1 MREIALSAPLSRLRF
16 GLFELD
22 PVAEE
27 LQKSGLRVR
36 IQGQPLRIL
45 LYLAQRPDQIVT
57 REELHRIFWKPDTTV
72 DLDRSLAAAIHKIR
86 ECLDDSVTSP
96 RFVETVS
103 RSGYRFIAPVVEL
116 QPDPAAT
123 PVSVSAP
130 MPLPQPIGPSGV
142 KPLEASE
149 FASPGLAVRIWIWA
163 RSRRFLWGALAMVAG
178 AVLLMTHFPSEPPMA
193 AEIRPVTRNANVFL
207 PGAMSQDFPSAVTDN
222 ARIYFPRSE
231 NGRGVLATVMLN
243 GGDSTTIALPEEL
256 GSPVAD
262 DVSPDGLRL
271 LLRDRL
277 STASEQALWVAS
289 PAGQT
294 ARQIPGVLAHDSTWM
309 PDGDTILYA
318 NGNTLYT
325 VHDDGSSNTL
335 FASLPG
341 RAFRMRWSPDGKRL
355 RLTVR
360 DDLTL
365 VTSLWELGAN
375 GSGARRLLAGWH
387 QDEPVCCG
395 EFLSGGDLYVFQAG
409 NEYGSLWAV
418 PVGGD
423 WLGRQHDPFRL
434 AEGPLSYSSPA
445 AKQSGRGIVFAGM
458 APTFHLLRED
468 LKDGRLQP
476 ALDFLNDAVRVECS
490 PDRRWISWIRRDD
503 GSLWRSRPDGSN
515 RLRMLGAP
523 YRVFNMAWSPETTRL
538 AVMARRP
545 GAPWRILLAD
555 VDSAHNEE
563 LLRDDPHNQADPQ
576 WSANG
581 TEILFGRLPQRL
593 AEPAQPTALFRVNL
607 ATRKVTEVP
616 GSTGLF
622 SPRVSPDGR
631 TVLALDGSQ
640 TTLRQLDLTTGSWT
654 TVATGHFDDPVF
666 QAGGRTVVFHDFSAP
681 QILLVS
687 LDLATR
693 QLRPLA
699 DGAGSLTGFSQAA
712 FAGLLPDGAPAI
724 SVAPDGA
731 DLYELDVPGVK
742 F

>member
-1 MREIALSAPLSRLRF
+1 VPNTTLSAPLSRLRF

-22 PVAEE
+22 PDAEE
-27 LQKSGLRVR
+27 LHKSGLRVR

-45 LYLAQRPDQIVT
+45 LYLAQRPGQIVT
-57 REELHRIFWKPDTTV
+57 REELHRVFWKPDTTI

-86 ECLDDSVTSP
+86 ECLNDSVTSP

-123 PVSVSAP
+123 PVSLSAST
-130 MPLPQPIGPSGV
+130 PLPQQIGPPGAE
-142 KPLEASE
+142 PLQAS
-149 FASPGLAVRIWIWA
+149 ASAPPGRAFRTWVPHRP
-163 RSRRFLWGALAMVAG
+163 FLWGALATVAG
-178 AVLLMTHFPSEPPMA
+178 AVLLMIYSPSESPMA
-193 AEIRPVTRNANVFL
+193 GNIRPVTRNANVFL
-207 PGAMSQDFPSAVTDN
+207 PEAMSQGFPGAVTDN

-231 NGRGVLATVMLN
+231 NGRSVLATVMLN

-277 STASEQALWVAS
+277 STAREQALWVAS

-318 NGNTLYT
+318 NGNKLYT
-325 VHDDGSSNTL
+325 VHDDGSTNTL

-365 VTSLWELGAN
+365 ATSLWELRAN
-375 GSGARRLLAGWH
+375 GSGAHRLLDGWH
-387 QDEPVCCG
+387 QDESVCCG

-409 NEYGSLWAV
+409 QEPNGSLWAV
-418 PVGGD
+418 TVGHD
-423 WLGRQHDPFRL
+423 WLGRQRDPFRL
-434 AEGPLSYSSPA
+434 AEGPLGYSSPA
-445 AKQSGRGIVFAGM
+445 AKHNGRGIVFAGM
-458 APTFHLLRED
+458 APTFHLLRSD
-468 LKDGRLQP
+468 LKDGRLLP

-490 PDRRWISWIRRDD
+490 PDGRWISWVRRDD
-503 GSLWRSRPDGSN
+503 GSLWRSRPDGTD
-515 RLRMLGAP
+515 RLRVLGAP
-523 YRVFNMAWSPETTRL
+523 YRVFNMAWSPTATRL

-555 VDSAHNEE
+555 VNSGHNEE

-581 TEILFGRLPQRL
+581 TEILFGRLPQRI
-593 AEPAQPTALFRVNL
+593 AEPARPVSLLLVDL
-607 ATRKVTEVP
+607 ASRKATEVP

-640 TTLRQLDLTTGSWT
+640 TTLRQLDLTTGLWT
-654 TVATGHFDDPVF
+654 TVATGHFDDLVF
-666 QAGGRTVVFHDFSAP
+666 QAGGRTVVFHDFAAP
-681 QILLVS
+681 EISLVR
-687 LDLATR
+687 LDLATH
-693 QLRPLA
+693 QLKPLA
-699 DGAGSLTGFSQAA
+699 DGSRSVAGFSQPV
-712 FAGLLPDGAPAI
+712 FAGLLPDGEPAI
-724 SVAPDGA
+724 SVAPNGA
-731 DLYELDVPGVK
+731 DLYELEVPGVK